1 MNGGRRL
8 RFARHGPVWVLA
20 LGLLLAHPATA
31 DTLDDIQQRGK
42 LVVGVK
48 KDVPLWGQ
56 IDPKTGELVGLEPD
70 LAADLAA
77 RLGVKLELVGL
88 LSAERQEAIDSGRV
102 DLMIATLSDT
112 PQRRKTMTL
121 VEPHYYAS
129 GTNVLARRSAGFTQW
144 RDLRDRRVCGRR
156 GAFYNR
162 TITVNYGVDIVALY
176 SNSLALAALRDG
188 RCDAVLYDDT
198 NIIALLQE
206 STWAARFHMPLETV
220 LVTPWA
226 IALNKRED
234 GGRLARW
241 VSQQVVDWH
250 RSGSLIA
257 LEEKWHIPPS
267 AYSRKM
273 NGLWNRKV
281 RGAYY
286 CGQEVVAH
294 APKECL

>member
-1 MNGGRRL
+1 MTR
-8 RFARHGPVWVLA
+8 WM
-20 LGLLLAHPATA
+20 LLAALIAQLLWAAVPAAA
-31 DTLDDIQQRGK
+31 DTLEDIQKRGK

-56 IDPKTGELVGLEPD
+56 VDPKTGELLGLEPD

-112 PQRRKTMTL
+112 PQRRQTMTL

-129 GTNVLARRSAGFTQW
+129 GTNVLARRSAGFAQW
-144 RDLRDRRVCGRR
+144 RDLRDRRICGRR

-176 SNSLALAALRDG
+176 SNNLALAALRDG

-198 NIIALLQE
+198 NIIALLQQPV
-206 STWAARFHMPLETV
+206 WASHFHMPLETV

-226 IALNKRED
+226 IALHKREE
-234 GGRLARW
+234 GGPLARW

-257 LEEKWHIPPS
+257 LEQKWNIPPS
-267 AYSRKM
+267 AFSRRM
-273 NGLWNRKV
+273 NALWNRKV
-281 RGAYY
+281 KGAYY
-286 CGQEVVAH
+286 CGEGA
-294 APKECL
+294 ATRTPKDCL